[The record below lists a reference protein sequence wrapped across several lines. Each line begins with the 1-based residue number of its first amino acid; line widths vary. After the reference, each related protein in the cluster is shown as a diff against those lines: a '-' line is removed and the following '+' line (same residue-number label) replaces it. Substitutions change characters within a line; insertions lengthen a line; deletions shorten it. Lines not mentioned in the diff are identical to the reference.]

1 MTKNDLDPI
10 EESIR
15 MSPEELRKI
24 GNFDN
29 RTDEE
34 LEQISDF
41 LARYSV
47 IVYRVLQKAKQE
59 GRLEEIFK
67 Q

>member
-1 MTKNDLDPI
+1 MLEDIDPAI
-10 EESIR
+10 ETIK
-15 MSPEELRKI
+15 MSPEELREI
-24 GNFDN
+24 GHFDN